1 MRTMFVLL
9 AVALTACQSQ
19 STGGDHQQPPQH
31 RGAST
36 GAGPSGAGAATMS
49 GKGERAGVGSWYGM
63 CELNQKITNA
73 RSAQER
79 QAILEQAMP
88 NTSQETRE
96 QQMQMMQQS
105 CP

>member
-1 MRTMFVLL
+1 MKTLFVLL

-19 STGGDHQQPPQH
+19 SAAPEHQPPPQH
-31 RGAST
+31 RGT
-36 GAGPSGAGAATMS
+36 GAGSSSAGAATLS
-49 GKGERAGVGSWYGM
+49 GRGQRAGLGSWYGM
-63 CELNQKITNA
+63 CELNRKITNA

-79 QAILEQAMP
+79 EAILEQAMP
-88 NTSQETRE
+88 NISQETRE